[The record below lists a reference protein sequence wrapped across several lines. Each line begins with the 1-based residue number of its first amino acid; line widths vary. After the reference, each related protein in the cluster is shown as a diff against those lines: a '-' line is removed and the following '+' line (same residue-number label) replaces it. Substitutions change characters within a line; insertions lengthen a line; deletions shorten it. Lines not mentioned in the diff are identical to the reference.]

1 MKKKT
6 KTKTP
11 PVKTA
16 MSAHRTTR
24 PKSKKQDAIDAPI
37 AESTPFDQPGK
48 INFKP
53 QVTDKRIFDI
63 LKKNI
68 RRNAKLDRWMPH

>member
-6 KTKTP
+6 KTKAP
-11 PVKTA
+11 SVKTA

-24 PKSKKQDAIDAPI
+24 PKSKKQDTKDAPI
-37 AESTPFDQPGK
+37 AESKPLDQPGK

-68 RRNAKLDRWMPH
+68 RRNAKLDRWMPN